1 MPRFHGENM
10 SDQPVNPV
18 CDERFERLDDDT
30 DTLASKMEVHGRTL
44 DEHSS
49 LLADHSRQL
58 DAVQTELRRQGEL
71 LLASQT
77 AIANIGATVS
87 AVKEALDKM
96 NGGIMRLIYILVGAL
111 IVLAGVTKLA
121 DLGIF

>member
-1 MPRFHGENM
+1 MPRFHGEVM

-30 DTLASKMEVHGRTL
+30 DTLASKMETHGRTL

-58 DAVQTELRRQGEL
+58 DAVQTELRRQGE
-71 LLASQT
+71 
-77 AIANIGATVS
+77 ATS
-87 AVKEALDKM
+87 TSSPAACRWSLWS
-96 NGGIMRLIYILVGAL
+96 
-111 IVLAGVTKLA
+111 
-121 DLGIF
+121 